1 MSRKTKSTIEKPPW
15 KTIKEHISATKGSMT
30 FKNFKVFLTNLTHS
44 SKPSYWRFMESL
56 KCVAE
61 KRGTFL
67 PKNWPP
73 ENTDLLEAERG

>member
-1 MSRKTKSTIEKPPW
+1 MKFAASLTKIKIKNRKTSVNGHKRPY
-15 KTIKEHISATKGSMT
+15 
-30 FKNFKVFLTNLTHS
+30 F
-44 SKPSYWRFMESL
+44 SKPSYWRFMASL

-61 KRGTFL
+61 EGGTFL